1 MPPSTMGSR
10 SVTFQLDN
18 DQGTRQRKNSNTM
31 SGGGGSVQPKQQT
44 KTVATTSL
52 PAKSNIKT
60 SSTLGTSSAPFT
72 PPTPPPPAE
81 NQSFLP
87 PGMSTTNSYD
97 LSATSP
103 VSLTSDPNEAWRK
116 HGKLYRAQLVLTDEE
131 KGGNT
136 FVLSSNCSI
145 ERYYKVAE
153 RVSWM
158 LCVCALLQ
166 GLPLLVNF

>member
-1 MPPSTMGSR
+1 MPPSTMSSR

-18 DQGTRQRKNSNTM
+18 AQGTRHGKNNNTI
-31 SGGGGSVQPKQQT
+31 SGSGGSVQHQQQN
-44 KTVATTSL
+44 KTVATTSR

-60 SSTLGTSSAPFT
+60 SSTLGTSPT
-72 PPTPPPPAE
+72 PLSPPPPPPPAE
-81 NQSFLP
+81 NQSLLP

-97 LSATSP
+97 LSTTSP
-103 VSLTSDPNEAWRK
+103 VSLSSDPNEAWRK

-158 LCVCALLQ
+158 PSVCSYL
-166 GLPLLVNF
+166 